1 MNMSTWGCRSRP
13 GLLQHCHSGFFL
25 FSLSLSEIPSP
36 PPSHHISCSEIPPLS
51 YSLPGSLISSRT
63 LTSPFPSLSRSW
75 PKSRLLPKSGDLSGR
90 EHAVCHLDTFH
101 FPLNNA
107 LQLANAWHCTNR
119 CLTSTLYSAPAR
131 RNQLVFE
138 TRPRSGSVVRLRGLA
153 TTCAGT
159 SYPPPPPPPDLDLT
173 QPCLSGWAGDQ
184 QVISIHDPKIAI
196 PVQKSMRMIYL

>member
-1 MNMSTWGCRSRP
+1 MLEHVDLGLSVEPWTAST
-13 GLLQHCHSGFFL
+13 
-25 FSLSLSEIPSP
+25 LSLRVLSLLTITNPFSSSLTSHFPFRDPS
-36 PPSHHISCSEIPPLS
+36 SQLFT
-51 YSLPGSLISSRT
+51 GSLISSRT

-75 PKSRLLPKSGDLSGR
+75 PKSRHLPKSGDLSGR

-119 CLTSTLYSAPAR
+119 CLTSPLYSAPAR

-184 QVISIHDPKIAI
+184 QVTSIHDPKIAN
-196 PVQKSMRMIYL
+196 PAQKSMRLIYL